1 LDSRDP
7 EGDAAMGEASSK
19 LYMEIAEEIRREI
32 EEGAFRPGD
41 RLPTLRELAERFG
54 VSRATVREA
63 LSALRGQGLVE
74 FRHGMGTY
82 VRTASVEMWMQPLDA
97 AILLSYDNVRDL
109 VELLTAVLA
118 QIAYRAAAHRM
129 ERDYTQLAHALF
141 ELEASP
147 RRGEHRIAS
156 ELKFFSVL
164 AELAGNRLL
173 ENALRVLQEAL
184 RSGLRL
190 LNPKW
195 DLGVQVCRSV
205 YNAVQTGRPTDA
217 RDAVYAYGEAMLRA
231 VAEKKGRG
239 HSATM

>member
-1 LDSRDP
+1 
-7 EGDAAMGEASSK
+7 
-19 LYMEIAEEIRREI
+19 MEISEEIRRQI
-32 EEGAFRPGD
+32 EEGVFRPGD
-41 RLPTLRELAERFG
+41 RLPTLRELADRFG

-74 FRHGMGTY
+74 FRHGTGTY

-109 VELLTAVLA
+109 VELQTAVLA
-118 QIAYRAAAHRM
+118 QIAYRAAAKRM
-129 ERDYTQLAHALF
+129 ESDYSALSHALF

-184 RSGLRL
+184 RSSLRL

-195 DLGVQVCRSV
+195 DLGVRACRRV
-205 YNAVQTGRPTDA
+205 YDAVQTGRPADA
-217 RDAVYAYGEAMLRA
+217 RDAVYAYGEAILRA
-231 VAEKKGRG
+231 VAEKKGSG
-239 HSATM
+239 QSAMM

>member
-1 LDSRDP
+1 MR
-7 EGDAAMGEASSK
+7 EASSK
-19 LYMEIAEEIRREI
+19 LYMEIAEEIRRQI

-41 RLPTLRELAERFG
+41 RLPTLRELADRFG

-109 VELLTAVLA
+109 VELQTAVLA
-118 QIAYRAAAHRM
+118 QIAYRAAAQRM
-129 ERDYTQLAHALF
+129 ESDYSALSHALF

-184 RSGLRL
+184 RSSLRL
-190 LNPKW
+190 LNPKL
-195 DLGVQVCRSV
+195 DLGVQACRRV
-205 YNAVQTGRPTDA
+205 YNAVQTGRPADA
-217 RDAVYAYGEAMLRA
+217 RDAVYAYGEAILRA

-239 HSATM
+239 QSAMM

>member
-1 LDSRDP
+1 MR
-7 EGDAAMGEASSK
+7 EASSK
-19 LYMEIAEEIRREI
+19 LYMEIAEEIRRQI
-32 EEGAFRPGD
+32 EEGVFRPGD
-41 RLPTLRELAERFG
+41 RLPTLRELADRFG

-109 VELLTAVLA
+109 IELQTAVLA

-129 ERDYTQLAHALF
+129 ESDYSALSHALF

-184 RSGLRL
+184 RSSLRL
-190 LNPKW
+190 LNPKL
-195 DLGVQVCRSV
+195 DLGVQACRSI
-205 YNAVQTGRPTDA
+205 YNAVQTGRPVDA
-217 RDAVYAYGEAMLRA
+217 RDAVYAYGEAILRA

-239 HSATM
+239 RSATM

>member
-1 LDSRDP
+1 
-7 EGDAAMGEASSK
+7 MGEASSK

-41 RLPTLRELAERFG
+41 RLPTLRELADRFG

-118 QIAYRAAAHRM
+118 QIAYRAAAQRM
-129 ERDYTQLAHALF
+129 ERDYSQLAHALF

-195 DLGVQVCRSV
+195 DLGVKVCRSV